1 MVCTF
6 LFWIMRPH
14 RYGFLYAFAFLLGA
28 SFNIFRTTAA
38 MTVLIMAA
46 TFIVGLEQFSR
57 TLRETTRAGGRFHA
71 FMVGLAPFWEVGAAG
86 LLSNTFVRLVFWRMQ
101 SPDASIW
108 NSHAWCY
115 PRAPLVG
122 AAIAVGLLAA
132 GRLTGG
138 WKVWR
143 ALACAGCFLAG
154 LALYLYLPLAA
165 STNPPMNWGYT
176 ATKTGFMHF
185 VRGGSYESFTPSSFF
200 THEFAFSLWRVAQSL
215 VQQYAMP
222 VVLFGLASLPVL
234 IIGWKK
240 MKSAG
245 RRVMVVLWLG
255 LLVMG
260 FEFAFNVCRMPA
272 SYLEEMLNCCSTP
285 AHLFAAMLIGIS
297 LALFLS
303 VVVALKPAKAPVLW
317 SCVVLLSLPLIPLTR
332 NWRDCN
338 LHSNDFAYLFGHHIF
353 EPGGGYTPM
362 EKKSV
367 LFGGTD
373 DARFVSTYMIFC
385 ESQVATQYRFQDK
398 QFDRSD
404 VYILAQNA
412 LADNTYMSYIRDQYD
427 FSRPTNTGLF
437 QRLLGRDYSYP
448 QMPIYLPGQQDS
460 SKVFQQY
467 VEDVRAGRIFTGRDI
482 NISKGLIADRG
493 VSGVMCINGI
503 LARWIFDRNKD
514 MHSFYVEESYVIP
527 WMYPYLRPSGIILKL
542 EKQPLPS
549 PEENPVLWQAILT
562 HDQAYWDKLT
572 AELLARADFHRN
584 EAARQCFS
592 KLRVAIARVYAF
604 RELNVEAENVLQ
616 QALQLWPQSPDAS
629 FQLAALY
636 LGQHRYREARYVMET
651 YLKLD
656 PTNQQARD
664 LLETIHIA
672 ERDDIRRQIIEG
684 QTRIRNGSSNID
696 LELELAAI
704 YQRQGMDTEFEG
716 LVQSLISGT
725 NLPPQACS
733 TLATLSRGSGQENL
747 HMAVLQYWLRNDEND
762 FTVWVELAFA
772 VLAQNRQKE
781 ALGAFKHAIELG
793 GSNALLSFRFDPRL
807 EPLRNS
813 PEFQSLIVPQ

>member
-1 MVCTF
+1 
-6 LFWIMRPH
+6 
-14 RYGFLYAFAFLLGA
+14 
-28 SFNIFRTTAA
+28 
-38 MTVLIMAA
+38 
-46 TFIVGLEQFSR
+46 
-57 TLRETTRAGGRFHA
+57 
-71 FMVGLAPFWEVGAAG
+71 
-86 LLSNTFVRLVFWRMQ
+86 
-101 SPDASIW
+101 
-108 NSHAWCY
+108 
-115 PRAPLVG
+115 
-122 AAIAVGLLAA
+122 
-132 GRLTGG
+132 
-138 WKVWR
+138 
-143 ALACAGCFLAG
+143 
-154 LALYLYLPLAA
+154 
-165 STNPPMNWGYT
+165 
-176 ATKTGFMHF
+176 
-185 VRGGSYESFTPSSFF
+185 
-200 THEFAFSLWRVAQSL
+200 
-215 VQQYAMP
+215 
-222 VVLFGLASLPVL
+222 
-234 IIGWKK
+234 
-240 MKSAG
+240 
-245 RRVMVVLWLG
+245 MVVLWLG

-260 FEFAFNVCRMPA
+260 FDFAFNVYRVPA
-272 SYLEEMLNCCSTP
+272 SYLEEMLNYCSTP

-303 VVVALKPAKAPVLW
+303 VVVALRPAKTPVLW
-317 SCVVLLSLPLIPLTR
+317 SCAVLLALPLIPLTR

-338 LHSNDFAYLFGHHIF
+338 QHSNDFAYLFGHRLF
-353 EPGGGYTPM
+353 EPGGDYLPM
-362 EKKSV
+362 EKNAI

-385 ESQVATQYRFQDK
+385 ESQVAPQNRFQDK

-404 VYILAQNA
+404 IYILAQNA
-412 LADNTYMSYIRDQYD
+412 LADTTYMSYIRDQYD

-460 SKVFQQY
+460 NKAFQQY
-467 VEDVRAGRIFTGRDI
+467 IEDVRANRIFSGRNFKI
-482 NISKGLIADRG
+482 IKGLISGPG

-503 LARWIFDRNKD
+503 LARWIFDHNKEQ
-514 MHSFYVEESYVIP
+514 HSFYVEESYVIP
-527 WMYPYLRPSGIILKL
+527 WMYPHLRPAGIILKL

-562 HDQAYWDKLT
+562 RDQAYWDKLT

-584 EAARQCFS
+584 EAAQKCFS

-636 LGQHRYREARYVMET
+636 LGQYRYRMARSVIET

-672 ERDDIRRQIIEG
+672 EKDDIRRQELEG
-684 QTRIRNGSSNID
+684 QTSIRNGSANID

-704 YQRQGMDTEFEG
+704 YQRQGMDTELER
-716 LVQSLISGT
+716 LVPSLISGT
-725 NLPPQACS
+725 NLPPRACA
-733 TLATLSRGSGQENL
+733 TLATLCRGSGQGDL
-747 HMAVLQYWLRNDEND
+747 HMAVLQYWLRNDAND

-772 VLAQNRQKE
+772 ELAQNRQEK
-781 ALGAFKHAIELG
+781 ALAAFKRAIELG

-813 PEFQSLIVPQ
+813 PEFQSLITPQ